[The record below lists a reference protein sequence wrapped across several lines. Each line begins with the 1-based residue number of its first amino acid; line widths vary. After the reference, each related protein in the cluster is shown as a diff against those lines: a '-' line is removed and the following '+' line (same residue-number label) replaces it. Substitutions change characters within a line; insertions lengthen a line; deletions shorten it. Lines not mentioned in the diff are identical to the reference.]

1 MRLGPSWAC
10 AFATALPVVPSAI
23 ADGAGGVY
31 LAAPSSTALDLGCGA
46 LPAAPGGSLFV
57 TRLDGAGHCL
67 WGRAFVA
74 PALALNAAPGGRLV
88 LSAAA
93 GSGPVDLGAGAL
105 PPLGAAD
112 EVLAELGPD
121 GATLWSRRLGAP
133 GVTFQQPVA
142 SVSAA
147 GDVYLLTGAS
157 GPVDLG
163 GGPLPGGATLVAS
176 YTPAGAHRWSRTFAV
191 GGQYTAPVD
200 GCGAL
205 VLTSADRAFDPGCG
219 PVIPDSAFGS
229 YLPYCPY
236 FWPYPN
242 GAVARFQP

>member
-1 MRLGPSWAC
+1 MPR
-10 AFATALPVVPSAI
+10 AI

-74 PALALNAAPGGRLV
+74 PALRLTAAPGGGLV
-88 LSAAA
+88 LSGAA

-105 PPLGAAD
+105 APLGAAD
-112 EVLAELGPD
+112 EVLAELAPD

-133 GVTFQQPVA
+133 GVTFTPPVEV

-163 GGPLPGGATLVAS
+163 GGPL
-176 YTPAGAHRWSRTFAV
+176 
-191 GGQYTAPVD
+191 
-200 GCGAL
+200 
-205 VLTSADRAFDPGCG
+205 
-219 PVIPDSAFGS
+219 
-229 YLPYCPY
+229 
-236 FWPYPN
+236 
-242 GAVARFQP
+242 ARFQP